1 MPGWTEQVEI
11 QYDKIELEKI
21 NSRIIEKSPKLVCH
35 KTNFVSEMIFEDEKE
50 IFLFVSSS
58 LQTIFGCDS

>member
-1 MPGWTEQVEI
+1 MPARLNGLKFNMI
-11 QYDKIELEKI
+11 IEYEKK
-21 NSRIIEKSPKLVCH
+21 NRIIQKLPKLVCH